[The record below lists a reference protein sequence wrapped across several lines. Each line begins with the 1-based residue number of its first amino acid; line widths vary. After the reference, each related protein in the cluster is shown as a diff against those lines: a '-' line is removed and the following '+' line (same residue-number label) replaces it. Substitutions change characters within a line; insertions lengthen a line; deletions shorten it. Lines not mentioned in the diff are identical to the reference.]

1 MVRRVVTSTLLLISM
16 VVAGGCRGEG
26 QTGKDNQD
34 SAESPGRVAVIDFQ
48 EIISGVGKQE
58 EVEQQVQEVAG
69 AYQDRIEELR
79 QELTDLSAELEGQ
92 SVEGNEEKIQ
102 RYRQLEQQ
110 LRAVAAEGR
119 QRIETTQQ
127 QLYNEFG
134 EQLKPIAR
142 RIAAKH
148 GFSVILSDQVTFY
161 STEEVDITEEV
172 LDELQEMMKT
182 GEYKPSV
189 PDARTAPADE

>member
-1 MVRRVVTSTLLLISM
+1 MVRRVMTSTLLLMS
-16 VVAGGCRGEG
+16 VVLAGGCKGEG
-26 QTGKDNQD
+26 NADNED

-69 AYQDRIEELR
+69 AYQDRIEELQ

-110 LRAVAAEGR
+110 VRAVAAEGR
-119 QRIETTQQ
+119 ERINATRQ

-142 RIAAKH
+142 RVAARH

-161 STEEVDITEEV
+161 STGEVDITNEV

-189 PDARTAPADE
+189 PEARTTPAEG